1 MLPTFALLALL
12 NTACA
17 SSEVT
22 CSDWAISSDFTDVQ
36 AEWIEQAAD
45 VWNVA
50 AKHPV
55 IRTVRADRS
64 SCIIV
69 PSGSGDETHAG
80 ALGVD
85 RDVISLYR
93 PVLTDNARMWRI
105 ATAHEFGHVL
115 LGPEHLPPPAVM
127 SALVSRTAD
136 AVLQPNDLAHCRDA
150 GICPP

>member
-1 MLPTFALLALL
+1 MLTTFALLALL
-12 NTACA
+12 NTSCA

-22 CSDWAISSDFTDVQ
+22 CSDWAISSDFTNVQ
-36 AEWIEQAAD
+36 AERIEQAANL
-45 VWNVA
+45 WNVA

-64 SCIIV
+64 SCIVV
-69 PSGSGDETHAG
+69 PAESGDGTRAG

-93 PVLTDNARMWRI
+93 LVLTDNDQMWQI
-105 ATAHEFGHVL
+105 AAAHEFGHVL
-115 LGPEHLPPPAVM
+115 FGAEHLPPPAVM
-127 SALVSRTAD
+127 SAIVSRTAD